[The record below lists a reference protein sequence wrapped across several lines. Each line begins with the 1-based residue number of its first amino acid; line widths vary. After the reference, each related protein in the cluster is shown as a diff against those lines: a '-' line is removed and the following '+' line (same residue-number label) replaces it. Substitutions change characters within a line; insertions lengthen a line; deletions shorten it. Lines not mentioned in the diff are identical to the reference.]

1 VDNFFHNIIN
11 EPIAISLEKMHEISK
26 LINARAQST
35 NISLFPFITL
45 FADKIDELE
54 EAEENFKEACIH
66 YQDQAAEELQMC
78 NVKVSLC
85 ISVLVNFFYPMI
97 EQLEK
102 IVEDGIMLE
111 KDLG

>member
-1 VDNFFHNIIN
+1 MDNFFHNIIN

-26 LINARAQST
+26 LINARSQST

-45 FADKIDELE
+45 FADKIDELT

-66 YQDQAAEELQMC
+66 MESEAADELEAC
-78 NVKVSLC
+78 NIKVSLC
-85 ISVLVNFFYPMI
+85 ISILVNFFYPMI

-102 IVEDGIMLE
+102 VIEDGIMLE
-111 KDLG
+111 KDLR